1 MVHAVQ
7 TRAVFHGQVD
17 VQERAV
23 DACTW
28 SAARQ
33 ALLEADA
40 RQARCSG
47 SPLPNQGQKKKPG
60 AVAPALFL
68 RTRLAGLAGRLT
80 GWSWRCLTGGR
91 Q

>member
-40 RQARCSG
+40 RQAQCRCSG
-47 SPLPNQGQKKKPG
+47 SPLPNQGL
-60 AVAPALFL
+60 ARWLRALFL
-68 RTRLAGLAGRLT
+68 RTRLAGLTGRLT